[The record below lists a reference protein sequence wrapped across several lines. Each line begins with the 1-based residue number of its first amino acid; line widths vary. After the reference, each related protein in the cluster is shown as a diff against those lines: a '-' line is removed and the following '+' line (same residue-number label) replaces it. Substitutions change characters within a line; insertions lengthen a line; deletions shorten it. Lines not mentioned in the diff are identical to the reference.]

1 MIFQAE
7 LWVSMAVFAFV
18 TSVTPGPNNMMLLAS
33 GVNFGVRATLPHLLG
48 ISCGH
53 FIMLMAVG
61 LGLGEL
67 FIRVPVIYQVMQV
80 LGMAYMLYLAW
91 GIVKSGPPPEDE
103 ARRDVCSMM
112 HMTGFLGG
120 DYAHSK
126 EWDCFKDGHTGFS
139 PEIQNFRDIFY
150 GYKDELR
157 AERDEARREV
167 CELKSLNFEGKIT
180 PKAYAEMRK
189 WDCFNKDSQ

>member
-1 MIFQAE
+1 MTDYQPLNYRLRCHTKRGDLPPDVLRDICEAYVKLLNLEEECNKKNQMQAE
-7 LWVSMAVFAFV
+7 
-18 TSVTPGPNNMMLLAS
+18 
-33 GVNFGVRATLPHLLG
+33 R
-48 ISCGH
+48 
-53 FIMLMAVG
+53 
-61 LGLGEL
+61 
-67 FIRVPVIYQVMQV
+67 
-80 LGMAYMLYLAW
+80 
-91 GIVKSGPPPEDE
+91 DE

-126 EWDCFKDGHTGFS
+126 GWDCFKDGNTGFS

-167 CELKSLNFEGKIT
+167 CELKSLNFEDKIT

-189 WDCFNKDSQ
+189 WDCFEENSK

>member
-1 MIFQAE
+1 MTDYQPLNYRLRCHTKRGDLPPDVLRDICEAYVRLLNLEEECNKKNQMQAE
-7 LWVSMAVFAFV
+7 
-18 TSVTPGPNNMMLLAS
+18 
-33 GVNFGVRATLPHLLG
+33 R
-48 ISCGH
+48 
-53 FIMLMAVG
+53 
-61 LGLGEL
+61 
-67 FIRVPVIYQVMQV
+67 
-80 LGMAYMLYLAW
+80 
-91 GIVKSGPPPEDE
+91 DE
-103 ARRDVCSMM
+103 ARRDICSMM

-126 EWDCFKDGHTGFS
+126 GWDCYKDGHTGFS

-189 WDCFNKDSQ
+189 WDCFEENSK

>member
-1 MIFQAE
+1 MTDYQPLNYRLRCHTKRGDLPPDVLRDICEAYVRLLNLEEECNKKNQMQAE
-7 LWVSMAVFAFV
+7 
-18 TSVTPGPNNMMLLAS
+18 
-33 GVNFGVRATLPHLLG
+33 R
-48 ISCGH
+48 
-53 FIMLMAVG
+53 
-61 LGLGEL
+61 
-67 FIRVPVIYQVMQV
+67 
-80 LGMAYMLYLAW
+80 
-91 GIVKSGPPPEDE
+91 DE

-126 EWDCFKDGHTGFS
+126 GWDCFKDGHTGFS

-180 PKAYAEMRK
+180 PKGYAELRK
-189 WDCFNKDSQ
+189 WDCFKEDGK

>member
-1 MIFQAE
+1 MTDYQPLNYRLRCHTKRGDLPPDVLRDICEAYVKLLNLEEECTKKNQMQAE
-7 LWVSMAVFAFV
+7 
-18 TSVTPGPNNMMLLAS
+18 
-33 GVNFGVRATLPHLLG
+33 R
-48 ISCGH
+48 
-53 FIMLMAVG
+53 
-61 LGLGEL
+61 
-67 FIRVPVIYQVMQV
+67 
-80 LGMAYMLYLAW
+80 
-91 GIVKSGPPPEDE
+91 DE

-189 WDCFNKDSQ
+189 WDCFNEDSQ

>member
-1 MIFQAE
+1 MTDYQPLNYRLRCHSKRGDLPPDVLRDICEAYVRLLNLEEECNKKNQMQAE
-7 LWVSMAVFAFV
+7 
-18 TSVTPGPNNMMLLAS
+18 
-33 GVNFGVRATLPHLLG
+33 R
-48 ISCGH
+48 
-53 FIMLMAVG
+53 
-61 LGLGEL
+61 
-67 FIRVPVIYQVMQV
+67 
-80 LGMAYMLYLAW
+80 
-91 GIVKSGPPPEDE
+91 DE

-126 EWDCFKDGHTGFS
+126 GWDCFKDGHTGFS
-139 PEIQNFRDIFY
+139 PEIQNFREIFY

-180 PKAYAEMRK
+180 PKGYAEMRK
-189 WDCFNKDSQ
+189 WDCFNEDSQ

>member
-1 MIFQAE
+1 MTDYQPLNYRLRCHTKRGDLPPDVLRDICEAYVRLLNLEEECNKKNQMQAE
-7 LWVSMAVFAFV
+7 
-18 TSVTPGPNNMMLLAS
+18 
-33 GVNFGVRATLPHLLG
+33 R
-48 ISCGH
+48 
-53 FIMLMAVG
+53 
-61 LGLGEL
+61 
-67 FIRVPVIYQVMQV
+67 
-80 LGMAYMLYLAW
+80 
-91 GIVKSGPPPEDE
+91 DE
-103 ARRDVCSMM
+103 ARRDICSMM

-126 EWDCFKDGHTGFS
+126 GWDCYKDGHTGFS

-180 PKAYAEMRK
+180 PKGYAELRK
-189 WDCFNKDSQ
+189 WDCFEENSK